1 MFETKDGSQSDRYL
15 KMIIKMPYDLNDDL
29 DLKFTDL
36 FSV

>member
-1 MFETKDGSQSDRYL
+1 MGLSWTDIENDHVKI
-15 KMIIKMPYDLNDDL
+15 IIKMPYDLNDDL